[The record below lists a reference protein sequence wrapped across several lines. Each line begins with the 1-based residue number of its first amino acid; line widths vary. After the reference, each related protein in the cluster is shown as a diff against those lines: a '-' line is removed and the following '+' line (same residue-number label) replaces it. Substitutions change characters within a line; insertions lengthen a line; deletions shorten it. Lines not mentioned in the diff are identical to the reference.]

1 MNNTDIN
8 LQELNN
14 NTVNDYNNLYIDND
28 IDNDT
33 DIHNNI
39 LIDNDTDN
47 ISNNMTNNMTN
58 NTNNLNI
65 IQHKINTQI
74 INNGWNNK
82 NEKLCVEIGEK
93 CEKYKLLHE
102 QCISYYNFLYT
113 SFNILLIMFSTGL
126 SAEITLN
133 NSSTHKI
140 IRTIITYL
148 VNIFTV
154 IQNFIQF
161 PNKIEKHQL
170 SLKEYSKIYN
180 DIKYQLCIYRKDR
193 INAEKF
199 LSNIIKKSDDLLIK
213 SPPISYFIL
222 WKSNIN
228 IHTLKLEK
236 NNKIDIITENSNDVN
251 INTNNNTNN
260 NINNNTNNNTI
271 NNTINNS
278 RTIKTDNLFTTIK
291 MNDEIN
297 DYDTLNIHNQDIVK
311 IKTNVIKKKI
321 EYELNRFLEPDLI

>member
-14 NTVNDYNNLYIDND
+14 YTVKDDNNLYIDND

-33 DIHNNI
+33 DINNNI

-47 ISNNMTNNMTN
+47 ISNNITNNITN

-82 NEKLCVEIGEK
+82 NEKLCVEIGK
-93 CEKYKLLHE
+93 QCEKYKLLHE
-102 QCISYYNFLYT
+102 QSIVYYNFLQNL
-113 SFNILLIMFSTGL
+113 FNILLIIFSTGL
-126 SAEITLN
+126 SAEITIST
-133 NSSTHKI
+133 SSTHEI
-140 IRTIITYL
+140 IRKVITYL

-154 IQNFIQF
+154 LQNFIQF
-161 PNKIEKHQL
+161 PNKIEKHQI

-222 WKSNIN
+222 CKSNIN
-228 IHTLKLEK
+228 TDTLKLEK
-236 NNKIDIITENSNDVN
+236 NNKIDIITENSNDFN
-251 INTNNNTNN
+251 IITNNNTNNNTNN
-260 NINNNTNNNTI
+260 K
-271 NNTINNS
+271 
-278 RTIKTDNLFTTIK
+278 TIKTDNLFTTIK

-297 DYDTLNIHNQDIVK
+297 DYDTLNVHNQDIVK